1 MLQWAKEFLH
11 ENPDMHG
18 PDDPLQV
25 PLAFPQRAPPV
36 QLPPLQTYDEKWA
49 EDYLSEVPVLPGQD
63 QPEKAIGDGEWILED
78 LIKLG
83 LIATVRPHVDLWSIP
98 SRIVLYPS
106 VPDALNPHGPTS

>member
-49 EDYLSEVPVLPGQD
+49 EDYFFNFF
-63 QPEKAIGDGEWILED
+63 
-78 LIKLG
+78 
-83 LIATVRPHVDLWSIP
+83 
-98 SRIVLYPS
+98 S
-106 VPDALNPHGPTS
+106 VPFPYVYIPFI